1 MKKFSLSFF
10 FLIILMLLQIQAEA
24 QAIREIKLWP
34 GQVPGSSRP
43 KQVYKQS
50 AETSIIKVTEVTD
63 PLMEVYPATQHNGNP
78 GPAVIICPG
87 GGYAILALD
96 LEGREIARWL
106 NTKGITA
113 FVLVYR
119 VPQKMGGALQ
129 DAQRALRIVRS
140 RASEFHLNPGQIG
153 IMGFSA
159 GGSLSARLASRFAD
173 TLYEPVDAADSSSA
187 RPDFTVLIY
196 PAYLDSG
203 MNHSL
208 TPELKLASTK
218 SPFFIFQTSDDP
230 YGNSALVMA
239 SALRYAKIP
248 VELHL
253 YPEGGHG
260 YGLRPGKEVASAW
273 PPLLLNWL
281 KSVLP

>member
-10 FLIILMLLQIQAEA
+10 FLIILMLLEIQAEA
-24 QAIREIKLWP
+24 QAVREIKLWP
-34 GQVPGSSRP
+34 GQVPGSSKP

-63 PLMEVYPATQHNGNP
+63 PLMEIYPATRPDGNP
-78 GPAVIICPG
+78 APAMIICPG

-113 FVLVYR
+113 FVLLYR

-140 RASEFHLNPGQIG
+140 RAVEFHLNAGQIG

-173 TLYEPVDAADSSSA
+173 KLYEPVDAADTVSA
-187 RPDFTVLIY
+187 RPDFTALIY

-208 TPELKLASTK
+208 TPELKLASTR
-218 SPFFIFQTSDDP
+218 PFFIFQTSDDP

-248 VELHL
+248 VELHF

-260 YGLRPGKEVASAW
+260 YGLRPGKAVSSVW
-273 PPLLLNWL
+273 PLLLLTWL
-281 KSVLP
+281 KTILP